1 MQNYDKDLEAQA
13 FEEFQRE
20 LEARFKAEGTPSNF
34 MKNIVALSAINFRL
48 AKAVYDLK
56 SNTKFDV
63 FAGKTNLDINIIN
76 TELNEPIYANTPA
89 EHTQAMIEKFSDE
102 YALYPS
108 LFFFGLGNG
117 NFYTKLLQNQ
127 THEKI
132 IVFEPEIEII
142 FIAFN
147 LCDFGADIFH
157 ERFVVVHP
165 DYYRDGHIELICHYD
180 AVASNI
186 RNYNFHIYS
195 DYYAKNYGQ
204 IAQKINNKIIESSS
218 KIVLN
223 MGNDA
228 HDNLLGI
235 KHVVANMP
243 HIYNGYQLKDIIDLN
258 MGKNKTAIIASTGP
272 SLNKQ
277 IELLKKVAP
286 HALILIPDASYHV
299 LKINGIKPDF
309 VATMERVE
317 KTSEFFQSEPSQFD
331 DGIMFMAASLT
342 HPKTALNLKD
352 RNRCYAHRPIRF
364 ELILKDDIPFMCKG
378 PSSAHFALDMALRL
392 KCERIIFIGQ
402 DLAFA
407 KDGSSHAKG
416 NIFENYIKE
425 DGTIT
430 INPNARQRPQ
440 TAIAYGGEGEV
451 KTTDVWNSFRGYFES
466 MMEPTH
472 YDYKF
477 KVYNATEGGA
487 RIHGTIEKP
496 FSELVDEI
504 LAENSIKEIIKPM
517 PINPQDAKDQ
527 IKRQKELVE
536 DLIRYGV
543 EKQRLCEELFK
554 KISKAVENANKEIER
569 GKEPYYPKFYEL
581 KERIDRFKNNLK
593 NDEIFDRVYYHV
605 ANNFCVHQE
614 MEFGE
619 LMVRPERTK
628 SDKDKKI
635 FEYVRQ
641 HGYYFFSLAGMME
654 ATRDTMNESLQSWDE
669 EFKL

>member
-89 EHTQAMIEKFSDE
+89 EHIQAMIEKFSDE

-195 DYYAKNYGQ
+195 DYYAKNYSQ

-218 KIVLN
+218 KMVLN

-451 KTTDVWNSFRGYFES
+451 KTTDVWNFFRGYFES

>member
-89 EHTQAMIEKFSDE
+89 EHTQAMIDKFSDE

-157 ERFVVVHP
+157 ERFIVVHP

-218 KIVLN
+218 KMVLN

-258 MGKNKTAIIASTGP
+258 IGKNKTAIIASTGP

-451 KTTDVWNSFRGYFES
+451 KTTDVWNFFRGYFES

-496 FSELVDEI
+496 FSKLVDEI

>member
-13 FEEFQRE
+13 FEEFQCE

-76 TELNEPIYANTPA
+76 TELNEPIYTNAPA
-89 EHTQAMIEKFSDE
+89 EHTQAMIDKFSDE

-157 ERFVVVHP
+157 ERFIVVHP

-218 KIVLN
+218 KMVLN

-258 MGKNKTAIIASTGP
+258 IGKNKTAIIASTGP

-364 ELILKDDIPFMCKG
+364 EFILKDDIPFMCKG

-451 KTTDVWNSFRGYFES
+451 KTTDVWNFFRGYFES
-466 MMEPTH
+466 MMEPAH

-517 PINPQDAKDQ
+517 PINPQNAKDQ

-593 NDEIFDRVYYHV
+593 NDEVFDRVYYHV

>member
-1 MQNYDKDLEAQA
+1 MQNYDKDLETQA

-76 TELNEPIYANTPA
+76 TELNEPIYTNAPA

-102 YALYPS
+102 YTLYPS

-157 ERFVVVHP
+157 ERFIVVHP

-218 KIVLN
+218 KMVLN

-258 MGKNKTAIIASTGP
+258 MGKNKTAIIASTSP

-451 KTTDVWNSFRGYFES
+451 KTTDVWNFFRGYFES

-517 PINPQDAKDQ
+517 PINPQDAKDR

-593 NDEIFDRVYYHV
+593 NDEVFDRVYYHV

-619 LMVRPERTK
+619 LMVRPERAK

>member
-34 MKNIVALSAINFRL
+34 MKNIVALSTINFRL

-76 TELNEPIYANTPA
+76 TELNEPIYTNAPA

-108 LFFFGLGNG
+108 LFLFGLGNG

-142 FIAFN
+142 FITFN

-157 ERFVVVHP
+157 ERFIVVHP

-218 KIVLN
+218 KMVLN

-258 MGKNKTAIIASTGP
+258 IGKNKTAIIASTGP

-364 ELILKDDIPFMCKG
+364 EFILKDDIPFMCKG

-451 KTTDVWNSFRGYFES
+451 KTTDVWNFFRGYFES
-466 MMEPTH
+466 MMEPAH

-517 PINPQDAKDQ
+517 PINPQNAKDQ

-593 NDEIFDRVYYHV
+593 NDEVFDRVYYHV

>member
-1 MQNYDKDLEAQA
+1 MQDYDKDIEARDFQ
-13 FEEFQRE
+13 EFQKI
-20 LEARFKAEGTPSNF
+20 LEERIKNEPTPSIF
-34 MKNIVALSAINFRL
+34 TKNIVALSAINFRL
-48 AKAVYDLK
+48 AKAVYDLETN
-56 SNTKFDV
+56 SKFDV

-76 TELNEPIYANTPA
+76 TELKEPIYAKSPA
-89 EHTQAMIEKFSDE
+89 EHTKAMFDE
-102 YALYPS
+102 FKAKYALYPS

-117 NFYTKLLQNQ
+117 NFYAKLLQNQ

-157 ERFVVVHP
+157 ERFIVAHP
-165 DYYRDGHIELICHYD
+165 SYFRDGQIELICHFE
-180 AVASNI
+180 AVIANI

-195 DYYAKNYGQ
+195 DYYAKNYGD
-204 IAQKINNKIIESSS
+204 IAQKINQKIIESSS
-218 KIVLN
+218 KVILN
-223 MGNDA
+223 SGNDA
-228 HDNLLGI
+228 YDNLIGI
-235 KHVVANMP
+235 KHV
-243 HIYNGYQLKDIIDLN
+243 IYNLPNVYSSLQLKDVIDLN
-258 MGKNKTAIIASTGP
+258 ISKNKTAIIASTGP

-317 KTSEFFQSEPSQFD
+317 KTSEFFQSQPSEFD
-331 DGIMFMAASLT
+331 NDIVFMAASLT
-342 HPKTALNLKD
+342 HPQTSKNLEG
-352 RNRCYAHRPIRF
+352 RNRTYAHRPIRF
-364 ELILKDDIPFMCKG
+364 EFLLKDDIPFMSRG
-378 PSSAHFALDMALRL
+378 PSSAHFAFDMALRL

-402 DLAFA
+402 DLAFG
-407 KDGSSHAKG
+407 KDGASHAKG
-416 NIFENYIKE
+416 NMFENYIKE

-440 TAIAYGGEGEV
+440 TAIAYGGVGEV
-451 KTTDVWNSFRGYFES
+451 KSTDVWNFFRGYFES
-466 MMEPTH
+466 MMEPFH
-472 YDYKF
+472 HDYKV

-487 RIHGTIEKP
+487 RIHGMIEKP

-504 LAENSIKEIIKPM
+504 LAENATKNIIIPKPVGLQAAKSKIKS
-517 PINPQDAKDQ
+517 
-527 IKRQKELVE
+527 QKELIE
-536 DLIRYGV
+536 SFIKYGL
-543 EKQRLCEELFK
+543 EKQKLCEELFK
-554 KISKAVENANKEIER
+554 KISKAVESANRDIER

-593 NDEIFDRVYYHV
+593 NDEIFDSGYYHV
-605 ANNFCVHQE
+605 ANNFCLHQE

-619 LMVRPERTK
+619 LMVQPENNK
-628 SDKDKKI
+628 NDKDKKI

-654 ATRDTMNESLQSWDE
+654 ATRDTMSESLKSWDVE
-669 EFKL
+669 LIS

>member
-34 MKNIVALSAINFRL
+34 MKNIVALSTINFRL

-76 TELNEPIYANTPA
+76 TELNEPIYTNAPA

-108 LFFFGLGNG
+108 LFLFGLGNG

-157 ERFVVVHP
+157 ERFIVVHP

-218 KIVLN
+218 KMVLN

-258 MGKNKTAIIASTGP
+258 IGKNKTAIIASTGP

-364 ELILKDDIPFMCKG
+364 EFILKDDIPFMCKG

-451 KTTDVWNSFRGYFES
+451 KTTDVWNFFRGYFES
-466 MMEPTH
+466 MMEPAH

-517 PINPQDAKDQ
+517 PINPQNAKDQ

-593 NDEIFDRVYYHV
+593 NDEVFDRVYYHV

>member
-20 LEARFKAEGTPSNF
+20 LETRFKAEGTPSNF

-89 EHTQAMIEKFSDE
+89 EHTQVMIDKFSDE

-157 ERFVVVHP
+157 ERFIVVHP

-218 KIVLN
+218 KMVLN

-317 KTSEFFQSEPSQFD
+317 KTSEFFQSKPSQFD

-451 KTTDVWNSFRGYFES
+451 KTTDVWNFFRGYFES

-654 ATRDTMNESLQSWDE
+654 ATRDAMNESLQSWDE

>member
-20 LEARFKAEGTPSNF
+20 LEARFKTEGTPSNF

-76 TELNEPIYANTPA
+76 TELNEPIYTNAPA
-89 EHTQAMIEKFSDE
+89 EHTQAMIDKFSDE

-157 ERFVVVHP
+157 ERFIVVHP

-218 KIVLN
+218 KMVLN

-258 MGKNKTAIIASTGP
+258 IGKNKTAIIASTGP

-317 KTSEFFQSEPSQFD
+317 KTSEFFQSEPSSFD

-364 ELILKDDIPFMCKG
+364 EFILKDDIPFMCKG
-378 PSSAHFALDMALRL
+378 LSSAHFALDMALRL

-451 KTTDVWNSFRGYFES
+451 KTTDVWNFFRGYFES
-466 MMEPTH
+466 MMEPAH

-517 PINPQDAKDQ
+517 PINPQNAKDQ

-593 NDEIFDRVYYHV
+593 NDEVFDRVYYHV

>member
-20 LEARFKAEGTPSNF
+20 LEVRFKAEGTPSNF

-89 EHTQAMIEKFSDE
+89 EHTQAMIDKFSDE

-218 KIVLN
+218 KMVLN

-451 KTTDVWNSFRGYFES
+451 KTTDVWNFFRGYFES

-504 LAENSIKEIIKPM
+504 LAENSIKEIIKPK

-569 GKEPYYPKFYEL
+569 GKKPYYPKFYEL

>member
-76 TELNEPIYANTPA
+76 TELNEPIYTNAPA

-142 FIAFN
+142 FITFN

-157 ERFVVVHP
+157 ERFIVVHP

-218 KIVLN
+218 KMVLN

-364 ELILKDDIPFMCKG
+364 EFILKDDIPFMCKG

-402 DLAFA
+402 DLVFA

-451 KTTDVWNSFRGYFES
+451 KTTDVWNFFRGYFES
-466 MMEPTH
+466 MMEPAH

-517 PINPQDAKDQ
+517 LINPQNAKDQ

-593 NDEIFDRVYYHV
+593 NDEVFDRVYYHV

>member
-142 FIAFN
+142 FITFN

-157 ERFVVVHP
+157 ERFIVVHP

-218 KIVLN
+218 KMVLN

-451 KTTDVWNSFRGYFES
+451 KTTDVWNFFRGYFES

-477 KVYNATEGGA
+477 KVYNATEGGLEF
-487 RIHGTIEKP
+487 T
-496 FSELVDEI
+496 
-504 LAENSIKEIIKPM
+504 
-517 PINPQDAKDQ
+517 
-527 IKRQKELVE
+527 
-536 DLIRYGV
+536 
-543 EKQRLCEELFK
+543 
-554 KISKAVENANKEIER
+554 ER
-569 GKEPYYPKFYEL
+569 
-581 KERIDRFKNNLK
+581 
-593 NDEIFDRVYYHV
+593 
-605 ANNFCVHQE
+605 
-614 MEFGE
+614 
-619 LMVRPERTK
+619 
-628 SDKDKKI
+628 
-635 FEYVRQ
+635 
-641 HGYYFFSLAGMME
+641 
-654 ATRDTMNESLQSWDE
+654 
-669 EFKL
+669 

>member
-76 TELNEPIYANTPA
+76 TELNEPIYTNAPA
-89 EHTQAMIEKFSDE
+89 EHTQAMIDKFSDE

-157 ERFVVVHP
+157 ERFIVVHP

-218 KIVLN
+218 KMVLN

-258 MGKNKTAIIASTGP
+258 IGKNKTAIIASTGP

-364 ELILKDDIPFMCKG
+364 EFILKDDIPFMCKG

-392 KCERIIFIGQ
+392 KCERIIFIEQ

-451 KTTDVWNSFRGYFES
+451 KTTDVWNFFRGYFES
-466 MMEPTH
+466 MMEPAH

-517 PINPQDAKDQ
+517 PINPQNAKDQ

-593 NDEIFDRVYYHV
+593 NDEVFDRVYYHV

>member
-76 TELNEPIYANTPA
+76 TELNEPIYTNAPA
-89 EHTQAMIEKFSDE
+89 EHTQAMIDKFSDE

-195 DYYAKNYGQ
+195 NYYAKNYGQ

-218 KIVLN
+218 KMVLN

-228 HDNLLGI
+228 PDNLLGI

-258 MGKNKTAIIASTGP
+258 IGKNKTAIIASTGP

-364 ELILKDDIPFMCKG
+364 EFILKDDIPFMCKG

-451 KTTDVWNSFRGYFES
+451 KTTDVWNFFRGYFES
-466 MMEPTH
+466 MMEPAH

-517 PINPQDAKDQ
+517 PINPQNAKDQ

-593 NDEIFDRVYYHV
+593 NDEVFDRVYYHV

>member
-89 EHTQAMIEKFSDE
+89 EHTQAMIDKFSDE

-142 FIAFN
+142 FITFN

-218 KIVLN
+218 KMVLN

-258 MGKNKTAIIASTGP
+258 MDKNKTAIIASTGP

-451 KTTDVWNSFRGYFES
+451 KTTDVWNFFRGYFES

-581 KERIDRFKNNLK
+581 KERVDRFKNNLK

>member
-13 FEEFQRE
+13 FEEFQCE

-76 TELNEPIYANTPA
+76 TELNEPIYTNAPA
-89 EHTQAMIEKFSDE
+89 EHTQSMIDKFSDE

-157 ERFVVVHP
+157 ERFIVVHP

-218 KIVLN
+218 KMVLN

-258 MGKNKTAIIASTGP
+258 IGKNKTAIIASTGP

-364 ELILKDDIPFMCKG
+364 EFILKDDIPFMCKG

-451 KTTDVWNSFRGYFES
+451 KTTDVWNFFRGYFES
-466 MMEPTH
+466 MMEPAH

-517 PINPQDAKDQ
+517 PINPQNAKDQ

-593 NDEIFDRVYYHV
+593 NDEVFDRVYYHV

>member
-218 KIVLN
+218 KMVLN

-228 HDNLLGI
+228 PDNLLGI

-258 MGKNKTAIIASTGP
+258 IGKNKTAIIASTGP

-440 TAIAYGGEGEV
+440 TAIAYGGDGEV
-451 KTTDVWNSFRGYFES
+451 KTTDVWNFFRGYFES